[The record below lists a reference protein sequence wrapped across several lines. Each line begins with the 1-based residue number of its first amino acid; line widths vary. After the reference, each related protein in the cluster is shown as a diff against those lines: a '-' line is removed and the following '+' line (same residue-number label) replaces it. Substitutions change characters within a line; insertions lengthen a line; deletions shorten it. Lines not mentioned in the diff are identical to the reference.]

1 MSTPAQVWSYR
12 TLIANLA
19 QRDLKARYKRSL
31 LGWLWSLLN
40 PAATLGI
47 YTLVFGVFLEGTAP
61 GTGDGD
67 HPAGIFALYLF
78 CALVVWNLF
87 SGTINTSIDAFRGA
101 GQLLTRTYF
110 PPECPMVAGLATVL
124 LQALLEAAILMFFMV
139 LITNVSWTAI
149 LILPIFALL
158 SCFAF
163 GLGLVLA
170 VLNIRYRDVAYL
182 MGILLQVWF
191 YATPIVYNIDQ
202 VEGVAR
208 TFIDANP
215 MTAFAYAMRQA
226 VYSLDTPTATN
237 WLVMV
242 VSAAA
247 SLLIGWTLFSRL
259 APRVIEEL

>member
-1 MSTPAQVWSYR
+1 MSTPAQVLSYR

-61 GTGDGD
+61 GLGNGK
-67 HPAGIFALYLF
+67 PPVFALYLF
-78 CALVVWNLF
+78 CGLLIWNLF
-87 SGTINTSIDAFRGA
+87 SGVINISISSFQSA

-110 PPECPMVAGLATVL
+110 PPECPMVAGLVTIV
-124 LQALLEAAILMFFMV
+124 LQALLEVAILLFFMV
-139 LITNVSWTAI
+139 IASNMAWTAL
-149 LILPIFALL
+149 LILPVFFLL
-158 SCFAF
+158 ACFAF

-191 YATPIVYNIDQ
+191 YATPIVYSIDM
-202 VEGVAR
+202 VSGTAR
-208 TFIDANP
+208 TFLNANP
-215 MTAFAYAMRQA
+215 MTSFVYALRQ
-226 VYSLDTPTATN
+226 VSYSLDTPTITN
-237 WLVMV
+237 WTVMS
-242 VSAAA
+242 VSAAV
-247 SLLIGWTLFSRL
+247 SLVVGWTLFSRL
-259 APRVIEEL
+259 APAVIEEL

>member
-31 LGWLWSLLN
+31 LGWLWSLIN

-47 YTLVFGVFLEGTAP
+47 YTLVFGLFLGGTAP
-61 GTGDGD
+61 GMGSGRE
-67 HPAGIFALYLF
+67 GVFALYLF
-78 CALVVWNLF
+78 CGLVVWNVF
-87 SGTINTSIDAFRGA
+87 SGVINTSIGSFASA

-110 PPECPMVAGLATVL
+110 PPECPMVAGLVTVM
-124 LQALLEAAILMFFMV
+124 LQSLLEAAILLFFMV
-139 LITNVSWTAI
+139 LVGNISLTAVI
-149 LILPIFALL
+149 ILPVFALL
-158 SCFAF
+158 ACFAF

-191 YATPIVYNIDQ
+191 YATPIVYKTSD
-202 VEGVAR
+202 VPP
-208 TFIDANP
+208 DANRILQFNP
-215 MTAFAYAMRQA
+215 LNAYVNAMRRA
-226 VYSLDTPTATN
+226 VYHLDRPTLTN
-237 WLVMV
+237 WGVMGGTALLSLVV
-242 VSAAA
+242 
-247 SLLIGWTLFSRL
+247 GWTMFSRL